1 MHLSFINPH
10 VLWLLV
16 LVPLMWV
23 FTLATSAGVSGQT
36 IREGEKGAL
45 WRRLSL
51 RGWVSLVLRTGML
64 IALVLALA
72 GTRIVRLVDDTTVAF
87 LVDGSDSVTPAQ
99 REWVLEFIN
108 TALAEAQSDDKVA
121 VVLFGKNAL
130 VERTPDR
137 LAMLPRLASVVDGS
151 RTNMEKAIQLG
162 LALLPADTQKRLVV
176 LSDGEHNSGD
186 ALEAARLAA
195 VRDVPI
201 DVVALPSEA
210 GADVVVTALESPDTA
225 RAGQTVA
232 MDAYIQSSIA
242 TEGQMYVFAD
252 GELVGTQDVQ
262 ISQGTTMVPVLVPR
276 VDAGFHRFEVRLE
289 AQGDTEA
296 VNNRAAALT
305 LVEGPPRVLLIVS
318 HTERAVPLQKVL
330 EATQAEVDVLLPAQV
345 PADQVQL
352 RRYAAVVLVDVLA
365 RDVPRP
371 VVDALP
377 IYVREQGGTLAMI
390 GGHESFGA
398 GGWRRS
404 GVADAL
410 PVDLER
416 KDTKRKPDLA
426 LVMVIDHSGSMSSM
440 SSAGL
445 TKLDLAKEAVYQS
458 TLGMEDGDQVGVVVF
473 DTMADWVLPMQDLP
487 PLVDVEIALSQFF
500 ADGGT
505 DIRSGIVPAANALA
519 QVDAKVKHVILLTDG
534 QASSNYADLIDEMR
548 ADDITITVVSIGD
561 DANPELS
568 QIAERGGGRYYRV
581 EQLGDVPNIFLSE
594 TVMVAGRDI
603 VEGAFIPAVA
613 LPGPVVRGLDDMPPL
628 YGYNVTEARPTA
640 RTFLVT
646 SDGKPLLAQWQ
657 YGLGRGVVWTSDLK
671 GQWAGEW
678 VQWEQF
684 PRFGERLLDLLLPL
698 RKTEGVA
705 LETRMDQ
712 DQAIVDVLLENPD
725 RSQKEV
731 FIQGRLLDPDD
742 EGIPLGFEQVGIAHY
757 RAVVPVDTPGAYLAR
772 VAVFEEEGGEV
783 IGTGSSGFV
792 VAYSPEYTTQSINM
806 LPNLASLTNGRQS
819 LPPHEAFA
827 PVGQRVGVV
836 QEIALPLLWFALLL
850 WPLDIATRRLLL
862 RRQDVGVLWDD
873 MRNVF
878 SVRRTQRVAETDET
892 MARLMAAR
900 DRARRKK

>member
-10 VLWLLV
+10 ILWLLLLLP
-16 LVPLMWV
+16 LVWA
-23 FTLATSAGVSGQT
+23 FTLATT
-36 IREGEKGAL
+36 EKMQSL
-45 WRRLSL
+45 WQRLSR
-51 RGWVSLVLRTGML
+51 RGWASLLIRTFML
-64 IALVLALA
+64 IVLILALA
-72 GTRIVRLVDDTTVAF
+72 GMRIVRTVDDITVAF

-99 REWVLEFIN
+99 REWALEFIN
-108 TALAEAQSDDKVA
+108 TALAEAQSDDRA
-121 VVLFGKNAL
+121 TVVVFGKNAL
-130 VERTPDR
+130 VERTPAR
-137 LAMLPRLASVVDGS
+137 LAALSQLTSVADGS

-186 ALEAARLAA
+186 TLEAARLSA

-201 DVVALPSEA
+201 DVVALPSQA
-210 GADVVVTALESPDTA
+210 GADVVVTALESPDIA
-225 RAGQTVA
+225 RAGQTIA
-232 MDAYIQSSIA
+232 MDAHIQSSIA
-242 TEGQMYVFAD
+242 TEGQMHVFAD
-252 GELVGTQDVQ
+252 GEFVGTQDVQ
-262 ISQGTTMVPVLVPR
+262 IAQGTTIVPVSVPR

-289 AQGDTEA
+289 ALGDTEA
-296 VNNRAAALT
+296 VNNRAAAFT
-305 LVEGPPRVLLIVS
+305 SVEGPPRVLLIAS
-318 HTERAVPLQKVL
+318 QAERVVPLQKVL
-330 EATQAEVDVLLPAQV
+330 EATQAQVDVLSPSQV

-352 RRYAAVVLVDVLA
+352 KRYAAVVLVDVLA

-371 VVDALP
+371 VIDALP

-404 GVADAL
+404 PVADAL

-416 KDTKRKPDLA
+416 KDTMRKPDLA

-440 SSAGL
+440 SSSGL

-458 TLGMEDGDQVGVVVF
+458 TLGMEEGDQVGVVVF
-473 DTMADWVLPMQDLP
+473 DTMADWVLPVQDLP
-487 PLVDVEIALSQFF
+487 PLVDVELALSQFF

-505 DIRSGIVPAANALA
+505 DIRSGIEPAANALT

-548 ADDITITVVSIGD
+548 ADEITITVVSIGD
-561 DANPELS
+561 DANPELN

-603 VEGAFIPAVA
+603 VEGAFIPTVA
-613 LPGPVVRGLDDMPPL
+613 LPGPAVRGLDDMPPL
-628 YGYNVTEARPTA
+628 YGYNVTDARPTA
-640 RTFLVT
+640 RVFLMAP
-646 SDGKPLLAQWQ
+646 DGKPLLAQWQ
-657 YGLGRGVVWTSDLK
+657 YGLGRGVAWTSDLK
-671 GQWAGEW
+671 GQWAREW
-678 VQWEQF
+678 VQWQQF

-698 RKTEGVA
+698 RKTEGLA

-731 FIQGRLLDPDD
+731 FIEGRVLDPND
-742 EGIPLGFEQVGIAHY
+742 EGVPLDFEQVGIAHY

-772 VAVFEEEGGEV
+772 VAIFEEEGGEV
-783 IGTGSSGFV
+783 IGTRSSGFV
-792 VAYSPEYTTQSINM
+792 VAYSPEYTTQSVDI
-806 LPNLASLTNGRQS
+806 LPNLSYLTNGRLS
-819 LPPHEAFA
+819 PTAVEVFA
-827 PVGQRVGVV
+827 PAGQRVGVV
-836 QEIALPLLWFALLL
+836 QEVALPLLWVALLL

-873 MRNVF
+873 MRTRF
-878 SVRRTQRVAETDET
+878 SARRTQPVAETDET